1 MPQFSAEALVLRTYA
16 LGESDSIVAFL
27 TRDRGKRRG
36 VARGAQRSRR
46 RFGGALEPLT
56 LVRVTYQEREQRDL
70 VRLEDAAV
78 LQSPLAA
85 PGAAGLLCVGYFA
98 DLIDRWAPEADP
110 NERLF
115 RLGVAALGA
124 VVAGAPAAA
133 LARYFEHWL
142 LRLQGVAPSL
152 LACQRCG
159 TALGARGAWL
169 SRPELVLL
177 CQECGPAGGAP
188 DLSPAALAFLA
199 AVRAL
204 PPDRLG
210 EVALPEGAEREL
222 ERVHRQ
228 LIAVHLD
235 RDLRSGR
242 VLRAV
247 VPGA

>member
-1 MPQFSAEALVLRTYA
+1 MPQYSAEALVLRTYA
-16 LGESDSIVAFL
+16 LGESDRIVAFL

-36 VARGAQRSRR
+36 VARGAQRSRK

-56 LVRVTYQEREQRDL
+56 LARVTYHEREQRDL
-70 VRLEDAAV
+70 VRLEEAAV

-85 PGAAGLLCVGYFA
+85 PGAAALLCVEYFA
-98 DLIDRWAPEADP
+98 DLLDRWAPEADP

-115 RLGVAALGA
+115 RLGVATLGA
-124 VVAGAPAAA
+124 VVAGAPAAS

-142 LRLQGVAPSL
+142 LRLQGVGPSL

-159 TALGARGAWL
+159 GALGAQGAWL

-177 CQECGPAGGAP
+177 CRGCRPSAGAP
-188 DLSPAALAFLA
+188 DLSPAAVGFLSA
-199 AVRAL
+199 ARGL
-204 PPDRLG
+204 PPERLG
-210 EVALPEGAEREL
+210 EIALPEEAEREL

-235 RDLRSGR
+235 RELLSGR